1 VSGSSALFAF
11 TTVKNQVIMEEAT
24 KPVEEEIKLHEF
36 RVRIRGNKLNRDPF
50 VEVFIVNAKNKRDAS
65 REVDKI
71 MRDTSPQSILYK
83 YGVCEERFTADIEPI
98 F

>member
-1 VSGSSALFAF
+1 
-11 TTVKNQVIMEEAT
+11 MEEAT
-24 KPVEEEIKLHEF
+24 KPVEEIKLHEF

-65 REVDKI
+65 KEVDKI